1 MSLASRILSAVDLE
15 AALSSVTH
23 EALAALEADIA
34 GVFLREGE
42 QIVMRGCAGN
52 RSRDTARLRMARNEG
67 LAGLVFATGE
77 AARVDSYV
85 RSDVIS
91 PHFHDLARA
100 EDVQSALGA
109 PLVLQGEVIGVL
121 EVWRRRE
128 SLFTSEET
136 DRLIALAELGAIA
149 LNNARLYDATVD
161 SMRQVELAHRQ
172 MAVQLERVE
181 HALRNQQDLVASIL
195 DGGGLAGTLRVAATG
210 AAASAVYLDPD
221 LEPVAVY
228 PPTTD
233 GTAVAAALRG
243 VVGRRTPAVP
253 VWTRLGERSLV
264 ARAVSAGSDH
274 LGWLAL
280 VVDVPIGDEE
290 CELAVTQA
298 GLVCALNNLEEQAA
312 ARARASAREE
322 LLLGLVAGTPEKRRA
337 AASRARHVQV
347 DLRGELRVL
356 HCELAGLAQ
365 VAVAEGW
372 DTGAS
377 DDVRRK
383 LLHTAQTSLGAR
395 WLLGAVRGDTLL
407 VLVRAGSVGATREQ
421 LARVARELAAAV
433 PALRPVWGV
442 SAAHHGPM
450 ELSDAAE
457 QATTAVAA
465 LRHVPDR
472 TVSCYEDLGILRL
485 MLADPSSTDLAR
497 FVTETV
503 GPVLDYDR
511 KHGTELLGTLRA
523 YVDAGCS
530 QQDTAARLFLHAKT
544 IKYRLVQVEKLT
556 GLDLTGHHD
565 RLRVDIAVR
574 AAEMLGTAQFTAA
587 PAT

>member
-1 MSLASRILSAVDLE
+1 VSLASRILSAVDLE

-23 EALAALEADIA
+23 EALLALDADIA

-85 RSDVIS
+85 RSETIS

-109 PLVLQGEVIGVL
+109 PLILGGEVIGVL

-128 SLFTSEET
+128 SVFTPAET
-136 DRLIALAELGAIA
+136 DRLVDLAELGAIA
-149 LNNARLYDATVD
+149 LNNARLHDATVE
-161 SMRQVELAHRQ
+161 SMAQVELAHRQ
-172 MAVQLERVE
+172 MAAQLAKVE
-181 HALRNQQDLVASIL
+181 HALRNQHDLVASIL
-195 DGGGLAGTLRVAATG
+195 DGGGLPGTLRLAATG
-210 AAASAVYLDPD
+210 AGAAAVFLDPEV
-221 LEPVAVY
+221 EPVAGY

-233 GTAVAAALRG
+233 GVAIAVALRAA
-243 VVGRRTPAVP
+243 VGRRTPSAP
-253 VWTRLGERSLV
+253 VWTRVAERSLV

-280 VVDVPIGDEE
+280 VVDAPIGDEE
-290 CELAVTQA
+290 AELAVTQA
-298 GLVCALNNLEEQAA
+298 GLACALNNLEEQAA

-322 LLLGLVAGTPEKRRA
+322 LLLGLVSGTPEERRA

-356 HCELAGLAQ
+356 HCDLGGLAQ
-365 VAVAEGW
+365 IAVAEGW
-372 DTGAS
+372 DTGEL

-383 LLHTAQTSLGAR
+383 LLHTCRTSLGAR

-407 VLVRAGSVGATREQ
+407 LLVRSASTAATREH
-421 LARVARELAAAV
+421 LLRLVGELAAAV

-442 SAAHHGPM
+442 SAAHTGPL
-450 ELSDAAE
+450 ELADAAE
-457 QATTAVAA
+457 EATTAAAA
-465 LRHVPDR
+465 LRHVVDR
-472 TVSCYEDLGILRL
+472 AVSCYEDLGILRL
-485 MLADPSSTDLAR
+485 MLADPGSTDLAR
-497 FVTETV
+497 FVSETV
-503 GPVLDYDR
+503 GPVVEYDR
-511 KHGTELLGTLRA
+511 KHGTELLATLRA

-544 IKYRLVQVEKLT
+544 IKYRLVQAEKLT

-574 AAEMLGTAQFTAA
+574 AAEMLGVS
-587 PAT
+587 